1 MLTFATLTLLNSL
14 FFEHQNSFLFCQNDF
29 LQKKDEERDF
39 NLLIGRCLMSMC
51 MPILMERHINLPKC
65 LSIFSILICHLHF
78 YIFPIIDSHYIF
90 FGSNTASHKSLAE
103 IQMNRKFQSYVLIT
117 QHESRIYFIRKL
129 KTCKGH
135 AELNHGTLDLQSNVL
150 PLSYIP
156 KYYDEHR
163 TAIKSF
169 L

>member
-1 MLTFATLTLLNSL
+1 M
-14 FFEHQNSFLFCQNDF
+14 
-29 LQKKDEERDF
+29 
-39 NLLIGRCLMSMC
+39 LIGGCLMSMC
-51 MPILMERHINLPKC
+51 MPILMERHI
-65 LSIFSILICHLHF
+65 SIFSILICHLHF

-90 FGSNTASHKSLAE
+90 FGSNTASYKSLAE